1 MTKSLEDFK
10 MNIVLATTN
19 KKKIEE
25 IKKIFGPMD
34 TASRIY
40 TLDDFPAMEDVVED
54 GDTFEANA
62 IKKAKQIASATG
74 MTALADDSGL
84 AVDALD
90 GAPGVYSA
98 RYAGEDADDKA
109 NNDKLLDA
117 LKDIPE
123 EKRGAQ
129 FVCCIAFASAEETNT
144 FMGYVKGRI
153 GTEPKGSSGFGYD
166 PLFYPEGSNKT
177 FAEMGKKDKNAIS
190 HRANAL
196 KELQQYLL
204 TKRGYIRGF

>member
-1 MTKSLEDFK
+1 

-19 KKKIEE
+19 KKKVEE

-34 TASRIY
+34 TASKIF
-40 TLDDFPAMEDVVED
+40 TLDDFPAMEDVIED

-129 FVCCIAFASAEETNT
+129 FVCCIALATAEETHT

-153 GTEPKGSSGFGYD
+153 GREPKGASGFGYD
-166 PLFYPEGSNKT
+166 PLFYPEGSDRT
-177 FAEMGKKDKNAIS
+177 FAEMGAEDKNAIS

-196 KELQQYLL
+196 QELQHFLL

>member
-1 MTKSLEDFK
+1 

-19 KKKIEE
+19 KKKVEE
-25 IKKIFGPMD
+25 IKKIFRHMD
-34 TASRIY
+34 KDTKIY
-40 TLDDFPAMEDVVED
+40 TLDDFPAMEEVVED

-62 IKKAKQIASATG
+62 IKKAEQIASVTG

-117 LKDIPE
+117 LKDVDE

-129 FVCCIAFASAEETNT
+129 FVCCIALASAEEIHT
-144 FMGYVKGRI
+144 FMGSVKGRI
-153 GTEPKGSSGFGYD
+153 GTEPKGASGFGYD
-166 PLFYPEGSNKT
+166 PLFYPEGSEKT
-177 FAEMGKKDKNAIS
+177 FAEMSAKDKNAIS

-196 KELQQYLL
+196 RELQQYLL
-204 TKRGYIRGF
+204 TNRGYIRGF